1 MENILNKLSRK
12 FLIITKSRKSNGE
25 IKVENKQIRFPY
37 ICYKNTNFTEV
48 PNIKVKNKKTFSFC
62 PTTKI
67 TTKVKP
73 FVKKEDSIV
82 ETEERRKAPI
92 YIPMKH
98 SSDRELSF
106 DHSYNSLMKA
116 LQNGIYSM
124 FTEEVYLE
132 NEKKINNLSNKYDEM
147 SKELQNEVDKRVV
160 GFLDD
165 FDAFEI
171 RLDSNVPYFANVE
184 DMGGLVCEL
193 NTAYFYKFD
202 ENSPTYQSDIAGIKS
217 AVTLETYM
225 VR

>member
-116 LQNGIYSM
+116 FKTAFILCSP
-124 FTEEVYLE
+124 
-132 NEKKINNLSNKYDEM
+132 KKFILKM
-147 SKELQNEVDKRVV
+147 KR
-160 GFLDD
+160 
-165 FDAFEI
+165 
-171 RLDSNVPYFANVE
+171 
-184 DMGGLVCEL
+184 
-193 NTAYFYKFD
+193 K
-202 ENSPTYQSDIAGIKS
+202 
-217 AVTLETYM
+217 
-225 VR
+225 